1 MPSISHSTESMMCL
15 LFCHRSNFWIYWIL
29 AAFMSNRITWS
40 DDGEEPCLDIDVTL
54 EVTLEVCS
62 AYCIQHS
69 ALHYII
75 WHNIWMNNRWI
86 LAIKFILFFI
96 KLSEQLADWYV
107 DCNLQVYTKPFSMLP
122 LSAVEK
128 PGNLYVGL
136 FTSSFRFPKVQKEQ
150 TLKDPFKKKN
160 SEREHQRPLES

>member
-1 MPSISHSTESMMCL
+1 
-15 LFCHRSNFWIYWIL
+15 
-29 AAFMSNRITWS
+29 
-40 DDGEEPCLDIDVTL
+40 
-54 EVTLEVCS
+54 
-62 AYCIQHS
+62 
-69 ALHYII
+69 
-75 WHNIWMNNRWI
+75 MNNRWI

-136 FTSSFRFPKVQKEQ
+136 FAASFRFPKIHKEQ
-150 TLKDPFKKKN
+150 TLKENTSAHLNLLLLKLALKDPA
-160 SEREHQRPLES
+160 

>member
-1 MPSISHSTESMMCL
+1 
-15 LFCHRSNFWIYWIL
+15 
-29 AAFMSNRITWS
+29 
-40 DDGEEPCLDIDVTL
+40 LDSGYKV
-54 EVTLEVCS
+54 
-62 AYCIQHS
+62 HP
-69 ALHYII
+69 
-75 WHNIWMNNRWI
+75 
-86 LAIKFILFFI
+86 FFI

-150 TLKDPFKKKN
+150 TLKDPFKKKSLKEN
-160 SEREHQRPLES
+160 TSAHLNRSILLKLALKDPA